1 MDNTR
6 FLGRMAAMISH
17 DLCNVL
23 ATIQQASGLMGD
35 YLSLARK
42 ETLKSM
48 GLRPKFKYH
57 DKFQEIIGQ
66 VQFQVDRGQDICE
79 KLSTLGHAT
88 DDGPEISDVGMA
100 AGLVGTLCG
109 RAAKKHKASLEVACA
124 NEPLK
129 AAARLID
136 VLTAL
141 DAVVLAVLQHCA
153 GGERVVRLVP
163 GRCEGQVVIDVLC
176 QDCGAG
182 QAEALGEALPPGRP
196 GIFTTGIVQGGVR
209 LAFAEAGR

>member
-1 MDNTR
+1 MDNEKY
-6 FLGRMAAMISH
+6 LGRMAAMVSH

-35 YLSLARK
+35 FLYLARK
-42 ETLKSM
+42 ESLKSM

-57 DKFQEIIGQ
+57 DKFQEIIAQ
-66 VQFQVDRGQDICE
+66 VQAQVDRGQGICE
-79 KLSTLGHAT
+79 RLSALGHST
-88 DDGPEISDVGMA
+88 DDGPETADVGVA
-100 AGLVGTLCG
+100 AALVGSLCG

-124 NEPLK
+124 PEPLK

-141 DAVVLAVLQHCA
+141 DTVVQAVLPHCGGEPRALRLAPGRGEGEVFIDVVCA
-153 GGERVVRLVP
+153 GMAAQ
-163 GRCEGQVVIDVLC
+163 GQ
-176 QDCGAG
+176 
-182 QAEALGEALPPGRP
+182 EALAGALPAGKP
-196 GIFTTGIVQGGVR
+196 GIFTIGIVQGGVR